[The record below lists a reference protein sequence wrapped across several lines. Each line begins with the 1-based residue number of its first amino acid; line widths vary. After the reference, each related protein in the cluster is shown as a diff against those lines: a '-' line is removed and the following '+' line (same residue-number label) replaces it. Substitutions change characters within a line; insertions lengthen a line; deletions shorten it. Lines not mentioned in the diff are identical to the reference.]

1 MKLAIASDL
10 HLEMADITLDNTE
23 NADVLVLAGDIMNA
37 VDLREHPSVT
47 HNPYGS
53 GAAQLGSRQI
63 KALRYRR
70 FMAHVAAQF
79 PRVVVIAGNHELY
92 DGRWIGDIQTLRDE
106 WSAYPNVVFLERDT
120 AVINGVRFIGA
131 TLWTDMNRGDPITLH
146 AMSGVMSCYRY
157 IRHDGLGF
165 TKLRPA
171 HSLAR
176 HRQTVEYFKTV
187 LGEHSGD
194 RTVVVGHHAPS
205 HMSVG
210 EEYRRD
216 TLTNGAY
223 YSDLSELIL
232 DNPQITLWICGHV
245 HQPHR
250 YWIGDTHVSCNPRG
264 YAGSE
269 PEAASFR
276 LRYIDLDNMP
286 SKFDDVK
293 WDRD

>member
-146 AMSGVMSCYRY
+146 NVSSIMACYRY

-194 RTVVVGHHAPS
+194 RTVIVGHHAPS

-210 EEYRRD
+210 EEYRGEYH
-216 TLTNGAY
+216 TNGAY

-232 DNPQITLWICGHV
+232 NNPQIELFVHGHM
-245 HQPHR
+245 HDASD
-250 YWIGDTHVSCNPRG
+250 YTIGDTRVFCNPRG
-264 YAGSE
+264 YWGH
-269 PEAASFR
+269 EASADTFR
-276 LRYIDLDNMP
+276 LRYVTI
-286 SKFDDVK
+286 
-293 WDRD
+293 